1 MKNVLAETI
10 AAGRFCYVAE
20 LVASGTKTEAQV
32 LDVASALATVPE
44 IGTVSVTN
52 YAGGKAGHDTI
63 RIATGVQ
70 AAGLTANVHVTC
82 VSQDRAG
89 LKRTIAELQTLDL
102 FNVFALSGDWPKN
115 EGASPVF
122 DIDSVQLAQFI
133 AETRTRTGAPFHIS
147 VAVSPFKYN
156 REDCLYQY
164 LKLEKKALAGA
175 DLAITQ
181 VGWDAKKFVELKRYV
196 DEHGL
201 TMPLLG
207 NVYVLGLKAAERMSG
222 GNPPGCW
229 ASPELVAAIREESKA
244 ADGGLSARLDRAAKS
259 VAILRGLGYAGVYLG
274 GTHDPKQLS
283 HILRRAEELAP
294 QWEACMND
302 LQFGDAKGFYLYE
315 KPTLPKPR
323 PTIIPLTLDLVGNTL
338 PVPWSKTSPDTWLRR
353 RIEGL
358 FTWIDRHPLLSKVFE
373 RFEYH
378 GKRVAFGC
386 KNCGNCVLGSMEY
399 VCPQTC
405 PKQMRNGPCGGT
417 YLGKCEVI
425 DQPCIWVS
433 VMERA
438 EASNRLADLKTYI
451 PPPDRALEGTSSWLN
466 FYLQRDS
473 RPGRPRADLIPHAT
487 TLPAT
492 DHRPLT
498 TGH

>member
-1 MKNVLAETI
+1 MNNALAE
-10 AAGRFCYVAE
+10 AVGAGRFCYVAE

-32 LDVASALATVPE
+32 LDVASGLTAVPD

-52 YAGGKAGHDTI
+52 YAGGKAGHDPI
-63 RIATGVQ
+63 RIAAGVQ
-70 AAGLTANVHVTC
+70 AKGLSANVHITC
-82 VSQDRAG
+82 VSQDRHG
-89 LKRTIAELQTLDL
+89 LATTIAQLPSLQL
-102 FNVFALSGDWPKN
+102 FNVFALTGDYPKAA
-115 EGASPVF
+115 GSSPVF
-122 DIDSVQLAQFI
+122 DVDSVQLVQFV
-133 AETRTRTGAPFHIS
+133 AETRARLGTPFHIS

-201 TMPLLG
+201 GMPLLG
-207 NVYVLGLKAAERMSG
+207 NVYVLGPKAAERMSA

-229 ASPELVAAIREESKA
+229 ASPELVERIREESKA
-244 ADGGLSARLDRAAKS
+244 PDGGLSARLDRAAKT
-259 VAILRGLGYAGVYLG
+259 VAVLKGLGYAGAYLG
-274 GTHDPKQLS
+274 GTHDPKQLA
-283 HILRRAEELAP
+283 HILRRAGELAP
-294 QWEACMND
+294 RWEACMAD
-302 LQFGDAKGFYLYE
+302 LQFGDANGFYLYE
-315 KPTLPKPR
+315 KPAWPKPR
-323 PTIIPLTLDLVGNTL
+323 PAIIPLALDAVGHAV
-338 PVPWSKTSPDTWLRR
+338 PVPWSKSMPDTWLRR

-358 FTWIDRHPLLSKVFE
+358 FAWIDRHPWLNKAFE

-386 KNCGNCVLGSMEY
+386 RNCGNCVLGHMEY

-417 YLGKCEVI
+417 HLGTCEVV
-425 DQPCIWVS
+425 DQPCIWVR

-438 EASNRLADLKTYI
+438 EATNRISDLTTYI
-451 PPPDRALEGTSSWLN
+451 PPPDRALTGTSSWLN

-473 RPGRPRADLIPHAT
+473 RPGRTHTGFGSTDAAPDTMASET
-487 TLPAT
+487 TQSTA
-492 DHRPLT
+492 
-498 TGH
+498 

>member
-1 MKNVLAETI
+1 MKNALAETV
-10 AAGRFCYVAE
+10 AAGRFCCVAE

-32 LDVASALATVPE
+32 LEVATALATVPE
-44 IGTVSVTN
+44 IGTASVTN
-52 YAGGKAGHDTI
+52 YAGGKAGHDPI

-70 AAGLTANVHVTC
+70 ARGLTANVHITC
-82 VSQDRAG
+82 VSQDRHE
-89 LKRTIAELQTLDL
+89 LKKTIARLQSLEL
-102 FNVFALSGDWPKN
+102 FNVFALTGDYPKDP
-115 EGASPVF
+115 GTPSVF
-122 DIDSVQLAQFI
+122 DVDSVQLVRFI
-133 AETRTRTGAPFHIS
+133 AETRARLSAPFYIS

-164 LKLEKKALAGA
+164 LKLEKKVLAGA

-181 VGWDAKKFVELKRYV
+181 VGWDVKKFVELKRYL
-196 DEHGL
+196 DERGL
-201 TMPLLG
+201 KMPVLG
-207 NVYVLGLKAAERMSG
+207 NVYVLGLKAAERMAG

-244 ADGGLSARLDRAAKS
+244 SDGGLNARLDRAAKT
-259 VAILRGLGYAGVYLG
+259 VALLKGLGYAGVYLG
-274 GTHDPKQLS
+274 GTHDPKQLA
-283 HILRRAEELAP
+283 HILRRAEDLAP
-294 QWEACMND
+294 RWEACMAD

-315 KPTLPKPR
+315 KSALPKPR
-323 PTIIPLTLDLVGNTL
+323 PTIIPLTLDAIGKAM
-338 PVPWSKTSPDTWLRR
+338 PVPWSKSMPDTWLRR
-353 RIEGL
+353 RIEGI
-358 FTWIDRHPLLSKVFE
+358 FTWIDRRPWLNKAFE

-378 GKRVAFGC
+378 GKRVVFGC
-386 KNCGNCVLGSMEY
+386 KNCGNCVLGHMEY

-438 EASNRLADLKTYI
+438 EATDRLSDLKTYI
-451 PPPDRALEGTSSWLN
+451 PPPDRTLQGTSSWLN

-473 RPGRPRADLIPHAT
+473 RPGRPRGDFASKDAAPESRETSHTA
-487 TLPAT
+487 A
-492 DHRPLT
+492 
-498 TGH
+498 